1 MFRPEGVYVAMLTPF
16 DENGSI
22 HEGEL
27 RRIVDFQIEGGV
39 HGLFPISSVG
49 EFIHMSREEKFRMME
64 IVIDQ
69 NNGRVKI
76 TPGVGTSN
84 PAESIILAQ
93 KAKHLGCDG
102 VVVAPPYFYPLS
114 QENIEQYFETIAEAV
129 SIPNIL
135 YNIPL
140 FTQPLSYDVVKRLS
154 RHKNIVGMKD
164 SSGSMVDF
172 MHFMDK
178 IKIAGEDIHILTG
191 REETLFPCL
200 MVGGKG
206 CMTATSGI
214 LPEIMVDI
222 YDAWKKGEYQEAR
235 QLQTSILLILR
246 TMFALPFPLGFKLAM
261 EMRGFKMGPPKQ
273 PLSDAERFKYR
284 NMKTRIEK
292 VMKVILEKLEKDRKA
307 TAQYQRSDPNF
318 WLIPLG
324 QHPIVCPSATRTKI
338 TLLKIQGDDNIP
350 DDDRQACHLSYLD
363 KAKRKD
369 FLFVPESG
377 PMDSQL
383 Y

>member
-1 MFRPEGVYVAMLTPF
+1 MFKPEGVYVAMLTPF
-16 DENGSI
+16 DEEGSI
-22 HEGEL
+22 NEAEL
-27 RRIVDFQIEGGV
+27 RRIVDFQINGGV
-39 HGLFPISSVG
+39 DGLFPISSVG
-49 EFIHMSREEKFRMME
+49 EFIHLSREEKFRMME
-64 IVIDQ
+64 IVVDQ
-69 NNGRVKI
+69 NDGRVKI
-76 TPGVGTSN
+76 TPGVGSSN
-84 PAESIILAQ
+84 PAESISLAR
-93 KAKHLGCDG
+93 KAKDLGCDG
-102 VVVAPPYFYPLS
+102 VVVAPPYFYQMS
-114 QENIEQYFETIAEAV
+114 QENIETYFEAIADGV
-129 SIPNIL
+129 NIPNIL

-154 RHKNIVGMKD
+154 RNKNIVGMKD

-178 IKIAGEDIHILTG
+178 IKIAGENIHMLTG

-222 YDAWKKGEYQEAR
+222 YQAWKKNEFEEAR

-284 NMKTRIEK
+284 NLKTRIEK
-292 VMKVILEKLEKDRKA
+292 IMGGILENLAKDRKA
-307 TAQYQRSDPNF
+307 TA
-318 WLIPLG
+318 
-324 QHPIVCPSATRTKI
+324 
-338 TLLKIQGDDNIP
+338 
-350 DDDRQACHLSYLD
+350 
-363 KAKRKD
+363 
-369 FLFVPESG
+369 
-377 PMDSQL
+377 
-383 Y
+383 